1 MPEKRQYLGESLLAL
16 VRKVFR
22 PRPVSSPALFGDSG
36 SSYILST
43 PPDLASPVIIIIII
57 IMTMIIIFIFI
68 YIYIYIY
75 IFKTLPHISLARA
88 LLTFLTC
95 NRNPASAIVS
105 IQHRGKVRLAVL
117 FASSCCCFLPQNT
130 PGNEVHAQI
139 KKQRI
144 VALSTWF
151 ARSHHGR
158 RLVSLSVSDSKKRE
172 GHSTSLLKAGLH
184 GQKAKGAAHRT
195 SPTEGS

>member
-43 PPDLASPVIIIIII
+43 PPDLASPVIIIII
-57 IMTMIIIFIFI
+57 MTMIIIFIFI

-75 IFKTLPHISLARA
+75 IFKTFPHISLARA

-117 FASSCCCFLPQNT
+117 FASSYCCFLPQNA
-130 PGNEVHAQI
+130 PANEVHAQI

-158 RLVSLSVSDSKKRE
+158 RLVSLSVSDSKNGR
-172 GHSTSLLKAGLH
+172 GIARRS
-184 GQKAKGAAHRT
+184 
-195 SPTEGS
+195 